1 MATPQN
7 LLCIKISNHLACEKW
22 EQKPKCHVNVFE
34 CKSLHLQNCLL
45 KDNFCVFRK
54 VWDAVSGDEVLTLAH
69 KHIVKTVNF
78 TQVSAVSAYSYDI
91 WWILLFLDISCVYL
105 FGWDELVYFCLFY
118 QDSNCL
124 LTGGND
130 KLLRIYDLNNTEA
143 GKWMWKLAYTSDSS
157 NLKSRLCD
165 FEAQCIIKKKE
176 EVQSYSSQFL
186 TFVLYHFYV
195 LM

>member
-91 WWILLFLDISCVYL
+91 
-105 FGWDELVYFCLFY
+105 
-118 QDSNCL
+118 
-124 LTGGND
+124 
-130 KLLRIYDLNNTEA
+130 
-143 GKWMWKLAYTSDSS
+143 
-157 NLKSRLCD
+157 
-165 FEAQCIIKKKE
+165 
-176 EVQSYSSQFL
+176 
-186 TFVLYHFYV
+186 
-195 LM
+195 